1 MKAYLSVTA
10 RRYAFCVY
18 PVTLAN
24 DGNLMKQH
32 LLLLILVGLV
42 SSKLWA
48 FNGALKSSISLNFY
62 SEQVSIDF
70 STDMLQARCSKV
82 EDQMLLDYYRQLEK
96 TDYRTLLNNLQQQQK
111 QFNLNDWLFFQLMR
125 NSVQEIF
132 RQKSG
137 LEQELAC
144 WFLLSQAGFD
154 TRLTYLDQR
163 VFVYV
168 YSKDEVFEVPMIEEK
183 GRTYVNLTSMQI
195 GKKPAT
201 LYMLEF
207 SPRPSG
213 KAFSF
218 SLQKFPKFQSQAAVR
233 PLSFVYKGAV
243 KRIDVTYDQTLVH
256 LMRQYPLIAENEYLK
271 FPMSPLLQASLVPAF
286 QKLLSD
292 KTPAQALELL
302 LGFTRSS
309 FAYKEDRES
318 FGRSKPMIPDELF
331 AYDFSDCEDRSA
343 LFYAM
348 VKELLDLPMII
359 MAYPNHVTVA
369 VALEDAINGKFVEA
383 SGRRYY
389 ICDPTGPVNSTA
401 IGIFP
406 NTYET
411 MTFDI
416 ILKHK

>member
-1 MKAYLSVTA
+1 
-10 RRYAFCVY
+10 
-18 PVTLAN
+18 
-24 DGNLMKQH
+24 MKQH
-32 LLLLILVGLV
+32 RLLLTLICCANSLL
-42 SSKLWA
+42 LA
-48 FNGALKSSISLNFY
+48 ANNAPQSSISLAFY
-62 SEQVSIDF
+62 SEQLRIDF

-82 EDQMLLDYYRQLEK
+82 EEQMLLDYYRQLEK

-111 QFNLNDWLFFQLMR
+111 QLNLNDWLFFQLMR
-125 NSVQEIF
+125 NSVQAIF
-132 RQKSG
+132 RQKSA

-154 TRLTYLDQR
+154 TRLTYLDQH

-168 YSKDEVFEVPMIEEK
+168 YSKDEVFEVLMIEEK
-183 GRTYVNLTSMQI
+183 GRTYVNLTSMQT

-201 LYMLEF
+201 LYLLAF

-213 KAFSF
+213 KTFSF
-218 SLQKFPKFQSQAAVR
+218 SLEKFPKFQSQTATR
-233 PLSFVYKGAV
+233 QLSFMYKGAV
-243 KRIDVTYDQTLVH
+243 QRMEVTYDQTLVN
-256 LMRQYPLIAENEYLK
+256 LMQQYPLIAENEYLK

-286 QKLLSD
+286 QKILSD
-292 KTPAQALELL
+292 KTTAQALELL
-302 LGFTRSS
+302 LSFTRSS
-309 FAYKEDRES
+309 FAYKEDREN

-359 MAYPNHVTVA
+359 IAYPNHVTVA
-369 VALEDAINGKFVEA
+369 VELEDTVNGKFVEA
-383 SGRRYY
+383 NGRRYY

-406 NTYET
+406 NSYDK

-416 ILKHK
+416 VLKHK